1 MDIET
6 LSPSEL
12 LGSLSE
18 LEAKNAPRTLHIAGD
33 IALLRAGRRV
43 SVVGSRKVSSEGA
56 RRTRSLV
63 RELAAHEIIVVSGMA
78 AGVDAVAHRAAME
91 SGGRTVAVLGTSLDD
106 AYPKENRALQDRM
119 MDTQAV
125 VSQFAPGVPMAKRN
139 FPMRNRTMALLSDA
153 TIIVEAE
160 ESSGTK
166 YQGWEALRLGR
177 EVFLMQSMVDR
188 RDLSWPQE
196 MLRYGAQ
203 ALSNDMLE
211 FLIENLP
218 EFTRYREEIAF

>member
-12 LGSLSE
+12 LGSLNDV
-18 LEAKNAPRTLHIAGD
+18 EAKNAPKTLHIAGD
-33 IALLRAGRRV
+33 IGLLRVGRRV
-43 SVVGSRKVSSEGA
+43 SVVGSRRVSDKGVQ
-56 RRTRSLV
+56 RTQSLV
-63 RELAAHEIIVVSGMA
+63 RELAANDIIVVSGMA
-78 AGVDAVAHRAAME
+78 VGVDTIAHRAAME
-91 SGGRTVAVLGTSLDD
+91 AGGRTVAVLGTSLDD
-106 AYPKENRALQDRM
+106 AYPKENRALQERM

-125 VSQFAPGVPMAKRN
+125 VSQFAPGAPMAKRN

-203 ALSNDMLE
+203 ALSKDMLAL
-211 FLIENLP
+211 LIENLP